1 MYSRWPQV
9 GEPCLHPP
17 PMPKLAFAP
26 RCTIHPPPVR
36 KSHGGVAQALT
47 GAGLISDT
55 AKATATRIPPA
66 TSADT
71 SLVRTP
77 TLSIILLLLC
87 LQVVARKRQQLRTRP
102 IYRRHH
108 SR

>member
-55 AKATATRIPPA
+55 AKATAT
-66 TSADT
+66 SADT

-87 LQVVARKRQQLRTRP
+87 LQVVARTRKRQRLRTRP